1 MTKDTMVRVNIFFKK
16 WGGGG
21 GVEEGVVGGGG
32 SVAGTAVFC
41 LDGRS
46 DMVFFD
52 LSEEGVVGGGSAGT
66 GCGGE
71 LEVRIWRI
79 RMPH

>member
-21 GVEEGVVGGGG
+21 GVEEGVVVGGG
-32 SVAGTAVFC
+32 SDAGTAVWC

-46 DMVFFD
+46 EMV
-52 LSEEGVVGGGSAGT
+52 VPW
-66 GCGGE
+66 
-71 LEVRIWRI
+71 VRRKS
-79 RMPH
+79 